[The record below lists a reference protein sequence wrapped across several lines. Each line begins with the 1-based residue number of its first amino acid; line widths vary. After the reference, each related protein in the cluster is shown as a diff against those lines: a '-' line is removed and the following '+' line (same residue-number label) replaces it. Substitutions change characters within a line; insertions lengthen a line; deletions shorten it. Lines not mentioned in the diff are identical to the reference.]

1 MKKLI
6 TEILEFEIED
16 NRIIIRDNYI
26 SEEEM
31 DKKQFWEFIKELQE
45 MYKKL
50 I

>member
-31 DKKQFWEFIKELQE
+31 DKKQF
-45 MYKKL
+45 
-50 I
+50 